1 MGRIRIE
8 GRKEEDALSAHGKEG
23 GRKNMAGSLETHVCG
38 YVYAA
43 DRKKKALGP
52 KGTSAN
58 FQYQGVIADEG
69 LDDFWSKDEAAKR

>member
-1 MGRIRIE
+1 
-8 GRKEEDALSAHGKEG
+8 
-23 GRKNMAGSLETHVCG
+23 MACSLKTHVCC

-52 KGTSAN
+52 KGTSTN